1 MADTEYDRDAQVA
14 LAAQVWAQGR
24 GTSPSPGVSWPAPSA
39 QLERVGAGE
48 SGQVSPSVCS
58 EGTEH
63 SHTVSTL
70 WASAA
75 KRSPHIQNH
84 RMTPPSPVLRPPTG
98 LPRVWAPP
106 PRFRGDSGGP
116 LMAQG
121 EGRSSPASP
130 RPAEGGANV
139 GGCGPRLKVL
149 RAVGSSWLPRPDPP
163 APHQDRPPQPFLH
176 FPFAPSLAPAT
187 GLHALGT
194 LWEAAASAPCS
205 SGQS

>member
-84 RMTPPSPVLRPPTG
+84 RMTPQARSCVLPLVSPESGLRPPG
-98 LPRVWAPP
+98 
-106 PRFRGDSGGP
+106 S
-116 LMAQG
+116 
-121 EGRSSPASP
+121 EGTR
-130 RPAEGGANV
+130 E
-139 GGCGPRLKVL
+139 
-149 RAVGSSWLPRPDPP
+149 
-163 APHQDRPPQPFLH
+163 
-176 FPFAPSLAPAT
+176 APSWHRERAGAAQHLPGQQREGPT
-187 GLHALGT
+187 LGGVD
-194 LWEAAASAPCS
+194 P
-205 SGQS
+205 G